1 MWMVMFRLMTKEEF
15 FAHTLP
21 HMERV
26 KLSEEEKQYVLE
38 VAWHAYQ
45 EGYRDGVGGMHEAK

>member
-1 MWMVMFRLMTKEEF
+1 MFQLMNKEEF
-15 FAHTLP
+15 FAHTLL